1 MYKIV
6 LEDNPGYTLVG
17 NIKTIET
24 AKERLEEIIK
34 TDKYLA
40 KYYNWSKLPKY
51 LILEEEEC
59 ER

>member
-6 LEDNPGYTLVG
+6 LEDNPGYTLIG
-17 NIKTIET
+17 NIKDIET
-24 AKERLEEIIK
+24 AKERLKEMIE

-40 KYYNWSKLPKY
+40 KYYNWSKLPRY
-51 LILEEEEC
+51 LILEEEEY